1 MQPIGTPI
9 WRLNISCAMI
19 TYRKKARG
27 LKEDARSDLNGG
39 DAEYN
44 TPFLHETI
52 GRRKRKRRRKNLM
65 RNKLNHRHMRM
76 RSKMMARETNSI

>member
-44 TPFLHETI
+44 TPFLHEKI
-52 GRRKRKRRRKNLM
+52 GRRKKKRRRNLM
-65 RNKLNHRHMRM
+65 RNNLNHRHMRM
-76 RSKMMARETNSI
+76 RLKTTMALETNSI